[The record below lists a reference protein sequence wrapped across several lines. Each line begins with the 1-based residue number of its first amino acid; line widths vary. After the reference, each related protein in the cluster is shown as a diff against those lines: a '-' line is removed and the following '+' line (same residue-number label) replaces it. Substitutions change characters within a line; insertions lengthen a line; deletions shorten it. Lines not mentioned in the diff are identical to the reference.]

1 MDLIEATKQF
11 GFPVAIAI
19 YFIWQNGRIEK
30 EHKND
35 IRTIA
40 NQAIQA
46 LEKNTDSDK
55 AVTEQLAKNNTALSD
70 TNHLLSKIE
79 GVLSNRRERNNGNQ
93 GA

>member
-1 MDLIEATKQF
+1 MDLVELVKQF

-19 YFIWQNGRIEK
+19 YFIWQNARIER

-40 NQAIQA
+40 TQAIQA
-46 LEKNTDSDK
+46 LEKNTESDK
-55 AVTEQLAKNNTALSD
+55 IVATELERNNTALEH
-70 TNHLLSKIE
+70 TN
-79 GVLSNRRERNNGNQ
+79 GVLSRVEGILSTKERNNGTR

>member
-1 MDLIEATKQF
+1 MDLIEATRQF

-30 EHKND
+30 EHKQD

-40 NQAIQA
+40 TAATEA
-46 LEKNTDSDK
+46 LNKNTESDK
-55 AVTEQLAKNNTALSD
+55 AVTEQLEKNNTALSD
-70 TNHLLSKIE
+70 SNHILSEVKGI
-79 GVLSNRRERNNGNQ
+79 LSVRERNNGNR

>member
-1 MDLIEATKQF
+1 MDLVELIKQF
-11 GFPVAIAI
+11 GFPIAVAV
-19 YFIWQNGRIEK
+19 YFIWQNGRIER

-40 NQAIQA
+40 TQAIQA
-46 LEKNTDSDK
+46 LEKNTESDK

-70 TNHLLSKIE
+70 SNHILSRVE
-79 GVLSNRRERNNGNQ
+79 GILSVRERENGTG

>member
-30 EHKND
+30 EHKQD

-40 NQAIQA
+40 TQAIQA
-46 LEKNTDSDK
+46 LEKNTESDK

-70 TNHLLSKIE
+70 SNHLLSRLE
-79 GVLSNRRERNNGNQ
+79 GILSNRRERNNGTR
-93 GA
+93 GD

>member
-1 MDLIEATKQF
+1 MDIVELVKQF
-11 GFPVAIAI
+11 GFPIAVAI

-40 NQAIQA
+40 TQAIQA
-46 LEKNTDSDK
+46 LEKNTKSDE
-55 AVTEQLAKNNTALSD
+55 AVTAELERNNTALD
-70 TNHLLSKIE
+70 NNNELLSELK
-79 GVLSNRRERNNGNQ
+79 GVLSQRGSAKNGNT

>member
-1 MDLIEATKQF
+1 MDIVELVKQF
-11 GFPVAIAI
+11 GFPIAVAI
-19 YFIWQNGRIEK
+19 YFIWQNGRIER

-40 NQAIQA
+40 TQAIQA
-46 LEKNTDSDK
+46 LEKNTESDK

-70 TNHLLSKIE
+70 SNHILSKVE
-79 GVLSNRRERNNGNQ
+79 GILSVRERENGTG

>member
-1 MDLIEATKQF
+1 MDLIELVKQF
-11 GFPVAIAI
+11 GFPIAVAI

-40 NQAIQA
+40 TQAIQA

-70 TNHLLSKIE
+70 SNQLLSRIE
-79 GVLSNRRERNNGNQ
+79 GVLSGRERNNGNQ